1 MFILEWGNSM
11 ASINELI
18 DAITLVLSEEK
29 SYDLPTVCTRYG
41 LESGDESEAFKS
53 RRVYVQRRLK
63 GKDQLFLLDLAKRII
78 NDYGSKANVLAKL
91 VLRLDSTGL
100 FKISEITRRNIMN
113 ELYARK
119 NISGNYDLI
128 KFLNRVWDL
137 DNMPST
143 DYRFITAAEDIW
155 QHMINNSDWDDVFLY
170 EEYLEILTATDEV
183 FFRFLE
189 QVVHPLVRPQPEL
202 GEYIEAINK
211 HLVNDGYKLSLAENI
226 SGYPVYKI
234 TKVLD
239 GVKGQVKNLIF
250 AAVGHKPEIVISD
263 SINNDIKIV
272 KHEEN
277 CLIYDRPIPI
287 AGLNWTELVVW
298 WADLHGIQ
306 KPSKETEI
314 ELYKRLFKSLNSEP
328 EKLLFRSYFKYF
340 KKLFHEN
347 LPALIP
353 QVYLHYDPYTIRQ
366 REGEKYLFR
375 QRMDF
380 LLLFSN
386 KQRVVIE
393 IDGKQHY
400 SDGDL
405 SNPKK
410 YAEMVKADRELKL
423 NGYEVYR
430 FGGYELME
438 EEIGA
443 KIIKEFFEQLFKK
456 HGVRTRFD
464 QHNTSS

>member
-1 MFILEWGNSM
+1 MF
-11 ASINELI
+11 
-18 DAITLVLSEEK
+18 
-29 SYDLPTVCTRYG
+29 
-41 LESGDESEAFKS
+41 
-53 RRVYVQRRLK
+53 
-63 GKDQLFLLDLAKRII
+63 
-78 NDYGSKANVLAKL
+78 
-91 VLRLDSTGL
+91 
-100 FKISEITRRNIMN
+100 
-113 ELYARK
+113 
-119 NISGNYDLI
+119 
-128 KFLNRVWDL
+128 
-137 DNMPST
+137 
-143 DYRFITAAEDIW
+143 
-155 QHMINNSDWDDVFLY
+155 FLY

-239 GVKGQVKNLIF
+239 GVRGQVKNLIF

-410 YAEMVKADRELKL
+410 YAEMVKADSGLSL
-423 NGYEVYR
+423 IY
-430 FGGYELME
+430 L
-438 EEIGA
+438 
-443 KIIKEFFEQLFKK
+443 
-456 HGVRTRFD
+456 TR
-464 QHNTSS
+464 S